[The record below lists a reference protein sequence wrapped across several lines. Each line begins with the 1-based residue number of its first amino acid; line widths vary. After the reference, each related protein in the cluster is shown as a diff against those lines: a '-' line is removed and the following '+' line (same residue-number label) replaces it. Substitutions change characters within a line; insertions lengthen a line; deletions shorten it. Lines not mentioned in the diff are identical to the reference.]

1 MKYFKLF
8 FVSGYKLAKINEQ
21 PQVYNVKLAAGKFYG
36 LSNSTLRNERI
47 IRKYGNAECFHI
59 AVLLPG

>member
-1 MKYFKLF
+1 MN
-8 FVSGYKLAKINEQ
+8 SQTYKLMNSHRFIMSNLRVIFV
-21 PQVYNVKLAAGKFYG
+21 VYAAGKFYG

-47 IRKYGNAECFHI
+47 IRKYENAECFHI